1 MHDKVLNQMREDN
14 HLDETQA
21 YESLKR
27 SVKLP
32 EAGTQYGGDWF
43 RKYEDNKR
51 TGHKAQTETN
61 SAEHR
66 RLKDFYG
73 PN

>member
-1 MHDKVLNQMREDN
+1 MREEHQLN
-14 HLDETQA
+14 ETQA

-27 SVKLP
+27 NVKLP

-51 TGHKAQTETN
+51 TGQKAKTEN
-61 SAEHR
+61 KSAEHR

-73 PN
+73 NN